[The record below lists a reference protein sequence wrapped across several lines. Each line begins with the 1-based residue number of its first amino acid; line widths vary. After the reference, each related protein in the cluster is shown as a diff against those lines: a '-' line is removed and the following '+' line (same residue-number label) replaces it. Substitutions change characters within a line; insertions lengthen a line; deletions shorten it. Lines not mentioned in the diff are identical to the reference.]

1 MDEGC
6 AVVYYEMN
14 NRKYG
19 TVGALQYEVIQYRLE
34 HEYGANV

>member
-6 AVVYYEMN
+6 AVVYFEMN

-19 TVGALQYEVIQYRLE
+19 TVGTYNSIQYRLE
-34 HEYGANV
+34 HEYG